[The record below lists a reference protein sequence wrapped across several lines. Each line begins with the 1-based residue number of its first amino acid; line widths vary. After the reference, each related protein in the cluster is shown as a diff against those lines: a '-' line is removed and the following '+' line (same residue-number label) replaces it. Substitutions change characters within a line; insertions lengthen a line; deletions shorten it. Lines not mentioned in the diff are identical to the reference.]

1 MAADAPQ
8 YTLALPHA
16 PSMDEADFVVTDSNR
31 DAWAVATDAVAWPG
45 PIMAIVGPEG
55 SGKSH
60 LAAVFAARHD
70 AHVLDATL
78 LGTQPADAMLQDAR
92 AAVLELPDAMV
103 QEEALAQ
110 FINAVRATDVRL
122 LMSARQRLAHWPA
135 RRPDLASRLKAIPEV
150 VLGAPDDALMQV
162 LFAKALA
169 DRQLRVPEEV
179 AAYVLKRLERSGR
192 AVQQVVAAIDAAA
205 LRAKA
210 PITVPLVRGVLGA
223 LMGEDER

>member
-1 MAADAPQ
+1 MAGDVPQ

-16 PSMDEADFVVTDSNR
+16 PSMDEADFVETDSNR

-60 LAAVFAARHD
+60 LAAVFAARHR
-70 AHVLDATL
+70 AHVLAPEQ
-78 LGTQPADAMLQDAR
+78 LGTAPADALLKGAT
-92 AAVLELPDAMV
+92 AVVLELPEVMV

-110 FINAVRATDVRL
+110 CINVVRATHVRL
-122 LMSARQRLAHWPA
+122 LLTARQRLAYWKVQ
-135 RRPDLASRLKAIPEV
+135 RPDLASRLKAIPEV

-169 DRQLRVPEEV
+169 DRQLRVTEEV
-179 AAYVLKRLERSGR
+179 VAYALKRLERSGR
-192 AVQQVVAAIDAAA
+192 AVQQAVAAIDAAA

-210 PITVPLVRGVLGA
+210 PITVPLVRGVLEG
-223 LMGEDER
+223 L